1 MKVAV
6 IGGTG
11 KLGFPVAAGLQAAGM
26 EVSIV
31 TRNVLQAEHKI
42 GRLFNYIECD
52 VNDPSNLTQ
61 KLAGFDAVHIN
72 LSGINELQCKLT
84 IAQGTE
90 NIVQACKANNIT
102 LISFISGTTVNEHNT
117 DFYDTKSKYQAE
129 QSIIACGIPYLIF
142 CPSWFMESLPQFVQ
156 EKRASVF
163 GPASQ
168 PIHWVAVCD
177 YVQQVVN
184 AYQDINVRNKRLYVH
199 GPQAISLKGA
209 LAQYLNAMQT
219 PLTVTHTPHWM
230 AGILEWLTGD
240 NSIKYASDLC
250 KYFEDVGESGDPAP
264 SNALVGSP
272 STQLSQWCQ
281 QRFNQEKLVQAV

>member
-31 TRNVLQAEHKI
+31 TRNAIKAEQTL
-42 GRLFNYIECD
+42 GRLFNYIESD
-52 VNDPSNLTQ
+52 VNNPSNLTQ
-61 KLAGFDAVHIN
+61 QLAGFDAVHIN
-72 LSGINELQCKLT
+72 LAGVNELQCQLT

-90 NIVQACKANNIT
+90 HIVQACKDNQIK
-102 LISFISGTTVNEHNT
+102 LISFISGTTVNKNNT
-117 DFYDTKSKYQAE
+117 HFYDIKAKYQAE
-129 QSIIACGIPYLIF
+129 QNIIACGIPYLIF
-142 CPSWFMESLPQFVQ
+142 CPSWFMETLPQFVQ

-168 PIHWVAVCD
+168 PIHWVAVSD

-184 AYQDINVRNKRLYVH
+184 AYQDVNVRNKRLYVH
-199 GPQAISLKGA
+199 GPQAISLKDA
-209 LAQYLNAMQT
+209 LAQYLSAMQN
-219 PLTVTHTPHWM
+219 PLTVTHTPYWM

-250 KYFEDVGESGDPAP
+250 KYFEDAGESGDPAP
-264 SNALVGSP
+264 SNGLVGKP
-272 STQLSQWCQ
+272 NTKLSQWCQ
-281 QRFNQEKLVQAV
+281 DRFTQANLAAAV